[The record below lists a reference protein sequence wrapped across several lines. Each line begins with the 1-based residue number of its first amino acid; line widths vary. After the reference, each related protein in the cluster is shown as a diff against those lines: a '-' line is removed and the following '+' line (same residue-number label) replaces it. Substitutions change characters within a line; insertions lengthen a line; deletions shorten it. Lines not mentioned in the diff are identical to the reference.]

1 MGVEIPGV
9 QPAVPRETVLRE
21 GHGRPGVAVARQHSV
36 RKAPKPASIQSNL
49 RKLEKTFLAFNKRLH
64 FYVNEEIDR
73 VIVKVI
79 DAETDKVIKEI
90 PPEEIQRLVAR
101 IEEAIGLLVDE
112 MI

>member
-1 MGVEIPGV
+1 MGVEIPGI
-9 QPAVPRETVLRE
+9 QPAIPREPVMRE
-21 GHGRPGVAVARQHSV
+21 GHGRPDVAAARQKSV
-36 RKAPKPASIQSNL
+36 RQAPKPASIQSNL
-49 RKLEKTFLAFNKRLH
+49 EKLEKTFLAFNKRLR

>member
-9 QPAVPRETVLRE
+9 QPAIPREAIMRE
-21 GHGRPGVAVARQHSV
+21 GHGRPDVTATRQRSV
-36 RKAPKPASIQSNL
+36 RQAPRPASIQSNL
-49 RKLEKTFLAFNKRLH
+49 EKLEKTFLAFNKRLR

-90 PPEEIQRLVAR
+90 PPEEIQKLVAR
-101 IEEAIGLLVDE
+101 IRETIGILFDQE
-112 MI
+112 I

>member
-1 MGVEIPGV
+1 MGVEIPGI
-9 QPAVPRETVLRE
+9 QPAIPREAVKHE
-21 GHGRPGVAVARQHSV
+21 GHGRPDVAVQRQQSV
-36 RKAPKPASIQSNL
+36 PQAPKAADMAANL
-49 RKLEKTFLAFNKRLH
+49 KKLELTFGAFNKRLR

-101 IEEAIGLLVDE
+101 IEEAIGLLFDE